1 MSLLIAHFVILY
13 LRTMKS
19 DKFVCLDGKYDY
31 LLQIV
36 FLLGTA
42 VSILFLDTWFLRML
56 SFLLFFSLFLVWNR
70 NFIKES
76 KNKIDFVINNR

>member
-36 FLLGTA
+36 FCWELLL
-42 VSILFLDTWFLRML
+42 VSYFRYMVLESVIIPA
-56 SFLLFFSLFLVWNR
+56 FFSLFLVWNR